1 MAVAEPN
8 VTTLAL
14 VVVLK
19 FVPVIVTVVPGV
31 PDTGLIEVMVGVGV
45 VAVVAVKLTALLD
58 FPETVTVTFT
68 APAVMLGTVTLNE
81 VAVADVTVAA
91 VEPKITVLLPAVV
104 LKFVPVMV
112 TAVPGEPEVGLIAL
126 MVGAGTDT
134 VPPRGN

>member
-8 VTTLAL
+8 VTTSAL

-19 FVPVIVTVVPGV
+19 FVPMIVTAVPGV
-31 PDTGLIEVMVGVGV
+31 PDVGLIEVMVGIGV
-45 VAVVAVKLTALLD
+45 VIAVTVKLTALLD
-58 FPETVTVTFT
+58 FPATVTVTFT
-68 APAVMLGTVTLNE
+68 APAAMLGTVALNE

-112 TAVPGEPEVGLIAL
+112 TEVPGAPEVGLIAL
-126 MVGAGTDT
+126 MVGVGVDT

>member
-19 FVPVIVTVVPGV
+19 FVPLIVTAVPGV
-31 PDTGLIEVMVGVGV
+31 PDVGLIEVMAGVGV
-45 VAVVAVKLTALLD
+45 VIAVTVKLTALLD
-58 FPETVTVTFT
+58 FPATVTVTFT
-68 APAVMLGTVTLNE
+68 APAAMLGTVALNE

-91 VEPKITVLLPAVV
+91 VEPNITVLLPAVV

-112 TAVPGEPEVGLIAL
+112 TEVPGAPEVGLIAL
-126 MVGAGTDT
+126 MVGAGVDT